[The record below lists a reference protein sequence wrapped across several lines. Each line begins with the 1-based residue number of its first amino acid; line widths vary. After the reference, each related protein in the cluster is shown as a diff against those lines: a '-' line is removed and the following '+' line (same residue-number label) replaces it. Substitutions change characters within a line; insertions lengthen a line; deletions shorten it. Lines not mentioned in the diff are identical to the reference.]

1 MMAKVANSL
10 LITKNDT
17 IYTLSM
23 TPELQDLIGDIAYID
38 FTEEDGVAVDDS
50 LLNLESSKAVM
61 ELTSPLAGTIVKRN
75 SDANSDPSLL
85 NQKEADKNW
94 IVKLTNVDEKAY
106 QALADA

>member
-1 MMAKVANSL
+1 MAKVANSL

-23 TPELQDLIGDIAYID
+23 TPELQDLLGDIAYID

-61 ELTSPLAGTIVKRN
+61 ELTSPLAGKVVERN
-75 SDANSDPSLL
+75 LEASSDPSLL
-85 NQKEADKNW
+85 NQKGADKNW
-94 IVKLTNVDEKAY
+94 IIKLTNVDEKAY
-106 QALADA
+106 QSLAEA

>member
-10 LITKNDT
+10 LITKNET

-23 TPELQDLIGDIAYID
+23 TPELQDLLGDIAYID

-61 ELTSPLAGTIVKRN
+61 ELTSPLAGKVVERN
-75 SDANSDPSLL
+75 LEASSDPSLL
-85 NQKEADKNW
+85 NQKGADKNW
-94 IVKLTNVDEKAY
+94 IIKLTNVDEKAY
-106 QALADA
+106 QSLADA